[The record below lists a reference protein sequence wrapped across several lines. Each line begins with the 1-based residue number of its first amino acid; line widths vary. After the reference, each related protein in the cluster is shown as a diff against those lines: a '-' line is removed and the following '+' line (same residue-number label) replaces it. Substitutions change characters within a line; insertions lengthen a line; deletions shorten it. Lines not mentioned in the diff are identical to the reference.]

1 MNCRICG
8 ITFYQTN
15 YQVAFGCTVC
25 PKCSGGDLI
34 EKEESNN
41 SNFTSTP

>member
-8 ITFYQTN
+8 ITFHQTN

-25 PKCSGGDLI
+25 SKCSRGDLI
-34 EKEESNN
+34 EEESDN